1 MAYENPTE
9 QIMLLRKRL
18 NEEGIPLAGRRIR
31 ISKECAKYFS
41 RRFDP
46 DDWLDPQ
53 EVVSG
58 SRLFGFDVA
67 EVSGSETAVYLGIWP
82 WPPTCPVTET
92 LPD

>member
-31 ISKECAKYFS
+31 ISKECAKYLS
-41 RRFDP
+41 GRFDP
-46 DDWLDPQ
+46 ERVRQDM
-53 EVVSG
+53 VVG
-58 SRLFGFDVA
+58 SRLFGFDVV